1 MLIIQFNFRIFVV
14 LTGSQDRTVN
24 FWDLETFNLVSSAE
38 KDSGPIRLIFRF
50 IFYF

>member
-1 MLIIQFNFRIFVV
+1 MMHLNYHFDVL

-38 KDSGPIRLIFRF
+38 KDSGPIRF
-50 IFYF
+50 IFY